1 MTWSPTPTRKH
12 IECTPFD
19 TRGPKRLW
27 DAPAGVVHRAR
38 GDVGRM
44 VKHDYLCPVH
54 GRFELEVPS
63 NDVPDGVACP
73 TPIESVVPADAEQIL
88 RGLYEPAD
96 IDAALL
102 VDPDAIAKIWKGTG
116 ACGLVSPWSP
126 GTVSV
131 WKSSGEVTS

>member
-38 GDVGRM
+38 GDVGRL

-63 NDVPDGVACP
+63 NDVPDEVICG
-73 TPIESVVPADAEQIL
+73 SH
-88 RGLYEPAD
+88 
-96 IDAALL
+96 
-102 VDPDAIAKIWKGTG
+102 TG
-116 ACGLVSPWSP
+116 IFCGATSPWSP